1 MLESEVQ
8 VAKEC
13 KSIGLDPLM
22 AKSMSSLIKDIPK
35 RLVALVNK
43 FLGAEMVLRI
53 AGFSV
58 ATWLIYQGK
67 ISDYVWAL
75 VVFILIF
82 GKEALDTIKDIKG
95 GR

>member
-1 MLESEVQ
+1 MLDNELQ
-8 VAKEC
+8 GAKES
-13 KSIGLDPLM
+13 KAIGLDPLM
-22 AKSMSSLIKDIPK
+22 AKSMRSLLADIPK

-53 AGFSV
+53 AGFAT
-58 ATWLIYQGK
+58 ATWLIGQGK

-82 GKEALDTIKDIKG
+82 GKEALDTIRDIKG
-95 GR
+95 R